1 MPARPVLLLSRFP
14 LGPPLWWLSLIAIE
28 SRSHSPT
35 LCCHLRP
42 VCVCVRVWVPALL
55 QVAALYGD
63 QPGHGR
69 ARVLAQF
76 NQGELHA
83 LATSDAFGLGLD
95 YKDVDVVLCLDDA
108 APTAQAYVA
117 RCGRGRLTD

>member
-1 MPARPVLLLSRFP
+1 MS
-14 LGPPLWWLSLIAIE
+14 
-28 SRSHSPT
+28 
-35 LCCHLRP
+35 
-42 VCVCVRVWVPALL
+42 VWVPAVL

-63 QPGHGR
+63 QPGRGR
-69 ARVLAQF
+69 ARVLSQF
-76 NQGELHA
+76 NRGELHA

-117 RCGRGRLTD
+117 RCGRG